1 MARKSAYHH
10 GDLKKALISTAI
22 GIVEGEGVEGLT
34 MRKAARGAGVS
45 HAAPAHHFGDRNGL
59 LAAIAK
65 QGFDLLSDAMRR
77 AAEAR
82 DPSDAL
88 TRFKAAGMAYI
99 EFATSHSAYF
109 KIMHHPLF
117 ADKSPY
123 PDLEKSS
130 LESFDLIV
138 AEISECRRQGI
149 FHKTDVREMALFA
162 WAAVHGFASLAVNGQ
177 IRSKGYT
184 QDLGTLA
191 DSVTRMIFQGLR
203 V

>member
-1 MARKSAYHH
+1 MGRKSAYHH

-34 MRKAARGAGVS
+34 MRKAARRAGVS

-65 QGFDLLSDAMRR
+65 QGFGLLSGAMRR
-77 AAEAR
+77 AAEECGS
-82 DPSDAL
+82 SDAL

-99 EFATSHSAYF
+99 EFAAAHAAYF

-123 PDLEKSS
+123 PDLELASR
-130 LESFDLIV
+130 ETFDLIV
-138 AEISECRRQGI
+138 AEISECRRQG
-149 FHKTDVREMALFA
+149 FFQKADVREMALFA
-162 WAAVHGFASLAVNGQ
+162 WTTVHGFASLAVNGQ

-184 QDLGTLA
+184 RDLSTLA
-191 DSVTRMIFQGLR
+191 DSVTGMIFQGLR
-203 V
+203 A